1 AMADIV
7 LSQIAI
13 CIWVESTAI
22 LQDCQRALSAD
33 RYQLQ
38 VCESGEMLLEYAQTH
53 RDQIDCL
60 ILVAANPSF
69 RAVVQQ
75 LCFEGVVVPAIVV
88 GDRDSE
94 DPDEP
99 AKEQLYHSA
108 ELHLGIHQLEQLPYQ
123 VDAALAEFLRLAPVE
138 TMADHIMLMGA
149 NHDPELSSQQR
160 DLAQRLQ
167 ERLGYLGV
175 YYKRDPDRFLRNLP
189 AYESQKL
196 HQAMQT
202 SYREI
207 VLSYFSP
214 NSNLNQSID
223 NFVNMAFFADVPVTK
238 VVEIHMEL
246 MDEFA
251 KKLRVEGRSEDILL
265 DYRLT
270 LIDVI
275 AHLCEMYRRSIPRET

>member
-1 AMADIV
+1 M

-13 CIWVESTAI
+13 CIWVESKAI
-22 LQDCQRALSAD
+22 LQDCQKALAAD

-38 VCESGEMLLEYAQTH
+38 VCGSGELLLDYAQTH
-53 RDQIDCL
+53 RDQLDCL
-60 ILVAANPSF
+60 LLFAANPSF
-69 RAVVQQ
+69 TATVQQ
-75 LCFEGVVVPAIVV
+75 LCFQGIVVPAIVV
-88 GDRDSE
+88 GDRGGDEEEVESE
-94 DPDEP
+94 
-99 AKEQLYHSA
+99 QHWLYHSA

-123 VDAALAEFLRLAPVE
+123 VDAALAEFLRQAPVK
-138 TMADHIMLMGA
+138 TMADQVMLMA
-149 NHDPELSSQQR
+149 ATHDPELSSQQR

-189 AYESQKL
+189 AFEGQKL
-196 HQAMQT
+196 RQAMQA

-207 VLSYFSP
+207 VLGYFSP

-223 NFVNMAFFADVPVTK
+223 NFVNMAFFADVPVTQ